1 MKENTEVPVPPPD
14 DSRPGNGLPN
24 PDLNPMMNPTLGKN
38 LGLWA
43 QVYFTS
49 PPEKREEAVQQ
60 LLRDLE
66 KGIKP
71 DQIQAS
77 ASQTQEEIKPGQ
89 KAAEFPGTSSTPDG
103 IVCP

>member
-1 MKENTEVPVPPPD
+1 MRENTEVPAPPQD
-14 DSRPGNGLPN
+14 DSKPRRGLPN

-66 KGIKP
+66 NG
-71 DQIQAS
+71 
-77 ASQTQEEIKPGQ
+77 
-89 KAAEFPGTSSTPDG
+89 
-103 IVCP
+103 V